1 MEYIDTTCHAIWQY
15 LTSCSHTQASI
26 RMSRVQCVRAILV
39 RASMYMHAD
48 AAKVEVLSPGSQVPR
63 CTPIAK
69 SSPLWE
75 LHSECIL
82 HPAPRFGLI
91 HRKTRRFPDISLQNP
106 ERSVKFFYA
115 IYYEYICV
123 FCKEINIQRCFFIEN
138 CVIVI
143 FIPRNYSSQMLFFLT
158 TWIYLSIVFL
168 MEKKIFIKERKMF
181 GIYANFSFGTQKIFS
196 GALTHY
202 MSYYYFKGYMYTC
215 IEWHVGVSVL
225 SPATQVSRYSR
236 YVTNITHEYFM
247 DLIAEIF

>member
-1 MEYIDTTCHAIWQY
+1 
-15 LTSCSHTQASI
+15 
-26 RMSRVQCVRAILV
+26 
-39 RASMYMHAD
+39 MHAD
-48 AAKVEVLSPGSQVPR
+48 SQEQPTLRAAFRVHTAPCTQVRINTPKDPTFPGYFV
-63 CTPIAK
+63 TK
-69 SSPLWE
+69 S
-75 LHSECIL
+75 
-82 HPAPRFGLI
+82 RTK
-91 HRKTRRFPDISLQNP
+91 RKIFLRNLLRMYM
-106 ERSVKFFYA
+106 R
-115 IYYEYICV
+115 ICV

-143 FIPRNYSSQMLFFLT
+143 FTPRNYSSQMLFFLT

-181 GIYANFSFGTQKIFS
+181 GIYANFSLGTQKIFC